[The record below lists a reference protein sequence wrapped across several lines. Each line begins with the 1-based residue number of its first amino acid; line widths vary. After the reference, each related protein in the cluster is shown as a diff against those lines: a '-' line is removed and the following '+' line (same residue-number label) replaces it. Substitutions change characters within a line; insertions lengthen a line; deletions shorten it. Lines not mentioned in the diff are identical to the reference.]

1 MSTHLAGHGG
11 RGDHPR
17 GHSPGGSP
25 PPCTSSH
32 GRKGGS
38 LPRTELDELTE
49 VPAALP
55 TPPFQGRVTGTLGQ
69 SPGKGHMWVVLVAES
84 RKETYSLSH
93 SLCKSPAIN
102 KKTGGPEQNNCH
114 PGSPE
119 SWAPAESRLFS
130 FCGDPRKLSF
140 WGPHVAPPQ
149 PCLHP
154 LRTGRT
160 SNSDSGAPC

>member
-38 LPRTELDELTE
+38 PPRTELDELTE

-119 SWAPAESRLFS
+119 SRAP
-130 FCGDPRKLSF
+130 GRKQIVFLL
-140 WGPHVAPPQ
+140 WGPQETVLLGSSRGTPSALSSSTENRKNKQ
-149 PCLHP
+149 Q
-154 LRTGRT
+154 
-160 SNSDSGAPC
+160 